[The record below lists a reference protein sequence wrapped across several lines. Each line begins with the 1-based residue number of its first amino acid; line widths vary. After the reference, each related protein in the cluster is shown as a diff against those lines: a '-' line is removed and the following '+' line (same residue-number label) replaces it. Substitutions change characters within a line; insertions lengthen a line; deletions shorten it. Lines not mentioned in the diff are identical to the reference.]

1 MATLVTLAIAK
12 EHLRITHS
20 NADADLTRKLT
31 EASDMVVGYIGTDV
45 AALWTDADVPTPV
58 RSAVLLLLTHLY
70 DHRGEDMSADAH
82 LWEAIGRLLL
92 GTGYRD
98 PTLA

>member
-1 MATLVTLAIAK
+1 MAALVTLALAK

-20 NADADLTRKLT
+20 NADDDLTRKLT
-31 EASDMVVGYIGTDV
+31 AASDMIVGYIGTDD
-45 AALWTDADVPTPV
+45 AAAWTDADVPTPV
-58 RSAVLLLLTHLY
+58 RSAVLLLLAHLY
-70 DHRGEDMSADAH
+70 DHRGEDMATDAN
-82 LWEAIGRLLL
+82 LWNAIGRLLM